1 MGGFRKTGVY
11 PINPG
16 AIDDKMLSP
25 CEAFQQQKPM
35 SEQEA
40 SEAATDNTLFIA
52 EQQQHFQEGYDL
64 RDPEYE
70 AWLKIT
76 HPIDAG
82 SEPCSDPSF
91 VSISSNSTSSGKTC
105 SPSSHSVEASSS
117 SSTSDILCEMLVLPQ
132 PKQTPKKRRK
142 GLNSKAMCIT
152 DSDVLKA
159 QEAAKLEEKE
169 GKERK
174 KLEREEKRKK
184 KQMEVE
190 RIGMPRKKR
199 RNNPGQGSSQD
210 QD

>member
-52 EQQQHFQEGYDL
+52 EQQHFQEGYDL